1 MHCLKFHSVFPIH
14 YSWNLINF
22 TAQFSMLKQFTDQT
36 LFMSMD
42 VSVREFVCGKPSL
55 SVTGPCYFDTIPNAN
70 QKTKTWK
77 SFSTSFNHSLP
88 CAPLKRQEFPITS
101 TDSFNF
107 NWIFMFSCYGKKC
120 SYWMLHIPKKS
131 WGTWISKNQLY
142 FIKIS
147 YCTCFRVFLSTQV
160 HESNPFTFNLVENCR
175 SEIRF
180 ICGSIDL
187 RTETM
192 AN

>member
-55 SVTGPCYFDTIPNAN
+55 SVTGPCHFDTIPNAK

-77 SFSTSFNHSLP
+77 SFSTSFNHCLS
-88 CAPLKRQEFPITS
+88 CASFQSHQLIRLTLIEFLCLS
-101 TDSFNF
+101 V
-107 NWIFMFSCYGKKC
+107 MEKKC

-131 WGTWISKNQLY
+131 CGTWISKNQLY

-175 SEIRF
+175 SEIQF

-187 RTETM
+187 RTKTM

>member
-77 SFSTSFNHSLP
+77 SFSTSFNHSLS
-88 CAPLKRQEFPITS
+88 CASLKRQEFPITS

-107 NWIFMFSCYGKKC
+107 NWIFMFSCYGKKMFILNATH
-120 SYWMLHIPKKS
+120 SQKVLGNMDFEKPIVFHQNKLLHLLSSISLNSSAWIKS
-131 WGTWISKNQLY
+131 VYI
-142 FIKIS
+142 
-147 YCTCFRVFLSTQV
+147 
-160 HESNPFTFNLVENCR
+160 
-175 SEIRF
+175 
-180 ICGSIDL
+180 
-187 RTETM
+187 
-192 AN
+192 